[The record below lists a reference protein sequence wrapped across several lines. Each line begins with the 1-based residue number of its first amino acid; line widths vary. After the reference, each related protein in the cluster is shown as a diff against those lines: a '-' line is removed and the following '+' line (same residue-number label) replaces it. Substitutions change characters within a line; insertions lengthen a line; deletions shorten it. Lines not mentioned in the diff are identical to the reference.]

1 MYDYD
6 SFLFFV
12 FPPFFFSFFSFFF
25 FCKFWKEFKS
35 NSILYFMILHFIH
48 HITAYVSLS
57 CKQKLFNQNGLIYT
71 ISLLVR
77 RLKMSFLFFFRIY
90 YLSIAVVKMWPLT
103 QDCSLFASFANYR
116 RNSNPIPTSCS
127 CCHFLP
133 ITVLLTFLCYAT
145 KTPQSGIFR

>member
-12 FPPFFFSFFSFFF
+12 FPFFF
-25 FCKFWKEFKS
+25 FFFFANFGRNS
-35 NSILYFMILHFIH
+35 NPIPSSTSWFHILSITLLLTFLCYANKNSSIKMVLY
-48 HITAYVSLS
+48 
-57 CKQKLFNQNGLIYT
+57 IYT